1 MNRMYKI
8 RSVGLLNRPA
18 ITAGFFRPA
27 IQMTWFLLK
36 FVPDKKICKMK
47 RILLTLAGLFVAALT
62 FAQSLDGTWTAT
74 MSMEEKKDT
83 ADVSMTM
90 SVTGYDTMVISGS
103 SCTMKEKAVLTIG
116 AVKGGEKVT
125 MGATITG
132 KVTGTIAREGD
143 ILVFTP
149 VKKPKPEVTV
159 ETDNLPGIL
168 KALVVSPLKNEMA
181 KDLKEPDRS
190 RIVSISAQEMVLEE
204 ILTEKQIRKGQKPE
218 RATYRKKL

>member
-1 MNRMYKI
+1 
-8 RSVGLLNRPA
+8 
-18 ITAGFFRPA
+18 
-27 IQMTWFLLK
+27 MTRILPI
-36 FVPDKKICKMK
+36 FVPDKKIPKMK
-47 RILLTLAGLFVAALT
+47 RILLTLAGLLGAALT

-74 MSMEEKKDT
+74 MSMDEKKDT

-90 SVTGYDTMVISGS
+90 SVTGFDTMVISGS
-103 SCTMKEKAVLTIG
+103 SCTIKEKAVLTIS

-125 MGATITG
+125 MGATVTG
-132 KVTGTIAREGD
+132 KVSGTVAREGE

-149 VKKPKPEVTV
+149 AKKPKPEVTV

-168 KALVVSPLKNEMA
+168 KALVVNPLKNEMA

-204 ILTEKQIRKGQKPE
+204 ILTEKQIRKGKKPE
-218 RATYRKKL
+218 RMTYRKKL